1 MFICR
6 CTIILFLVIMK
17 IMRCLNF
24 LESLKT
30 DKKMVLILG
39 LEIYFIF
46 IERIILNFFLMFFS
60 IILVELNCIVF
71 IIKCGDIEI

>member
-1 MFICR
+1 MYDNFI
-6 CTIILFLVIMK
+6 FSYNE
-17 IMRCLNF
+17 MRCLNF

-46 IERIILNFFLMFFS
+46 IERII
-60 IILVELNCIVF
+60 
-71 IIKCGDIEI
+71 